1 MTYLLDTSTWV
12 AVLRNNPAHISAK
25 VTQIGPAEIVL
36 SNIVL
41 AELYAGAFKS
51 NHREEN
57 ERLVTELTTLFA
69 IVNFDVTAAKEYGN
83 QRTML
88 ARAGMQIGSN
98 DLLIAATALAH
109 HLVVVTH
116 NLAEFSRVEG
126 LQIEDWH

>member
-1 MTYLLDTSTWV
+1 M
-12 AVLRNNPAHISAK
+12 P
-25 VTQIGPAEIVL
+25 EL
-36 SNIVL
+36 SR
-41 AELYAGAFKS
+41 ATK
-51 NHREEN
+51 REKN

-69 IVNFDVTAAKEYGN
+69 VVDFDVTAAKEYGN